1 MRNPFGAAIE
11 CLRQGA
17 EAHLSNARHWS
28 ELNEFGAAE
37 TREKMA
43 VEFESAIRVLEAAGK
58 VSERDLGRVHMG
70 FVSSEMRELMEAIRN
85 ALPNTP
91 SGSTGRPE
99 HTPDEG

>member
-58 VSERDLGRVHMG
+58 VTPLRTTSFPGPGLVINSYTLDKDDTRTMAV
-70 FVSSEMRELMEAIRN
+70 AI
-85 ALPNTP
+85 ATP
-91 SGSTGRPE
+91 
-99 HTPDEG
+99 PDKEKK